1 VSPERVIER
10 KVRCE
15 ARIDGVIDGVASA
28 GRRKQIIY
36 GWKKRKFNSVD
47 AQLLDD
53 GKLGPIT
60 PAMKRLQEKY
70 LAGRM
75 NGQDFMFNVDIEV
88 QKLAREREEQQNS

>member
-1 VSPERVIER
+1 M
-10 KVRCE
+10 
-15 ARIDGVIDGVASA
+15 DG
-28 GRRKQIIY
+28 
-36 GWKKRKFNSVD
+36 KRESSTRLRQ
-47 AQLLDD
+47 QLLDK